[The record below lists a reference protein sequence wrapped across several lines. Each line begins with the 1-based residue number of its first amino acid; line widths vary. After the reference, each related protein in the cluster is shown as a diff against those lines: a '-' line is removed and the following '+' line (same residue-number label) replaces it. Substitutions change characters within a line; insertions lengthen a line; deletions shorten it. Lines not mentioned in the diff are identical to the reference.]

1 MGFGSVV
8 EGEPRLILGKR
19 DATQRGIEE
28 TNQGEEAQRLKR
40 KKNGDYSTDSTA
52 RVLEHNENIKLE
64 LPRTLKPLD
73 SSKSS
78 QYCEG
83 SSYHDLFSYENKVG
97 QERL

>member
-1 MGFGSVV
+1 MNQVGFMQHKMGLISHIVGLTKLSRSGLGSHEWIVGFGSVE

-52 RVLEHNENIKLE
+52 RVLDH
-64 LPRTLKPLD
+64 P
-73 SSKSS
+73 
-78 QYCEG
+78 C
-83 SSYHDLFSYENKVG
+83 
-97 QERL
+97 

>member
-1 MGFGSVV
+1 MVT
-8 EGEPRLILGKR
+8 ILL
-19 DATQRGIEE
+19 TQR
-28 TNQGEEAQRLKR
+28 QGCWNTLA
-40 KKNGDYSTDSTA
+40 
-52 RVLEHNENIKLE
+52 EHNKNIKLE